1 MFSFVSAYFR
11 SDVSLTPTTAISK
24 RSIEGLTR
32 EVPSLQG
39 TGGGSGEQDQG
50 TGGEN
55 EGQDHDAEGGL

>member
-1 MFSFVSAYFR
+1 M
-11 SDVSLTPTTAISK
+11 SLTPTTAISK

-55 EGQDHDAEGGL
+55 EGQDHDAEGGSE